1 MNQLGF
7 DIKRKSQPIMVVPHQ
22 EAWHAEFKD
31 IGIRLRSIL
40 STEAL
45 RIDHI
50 GSTSVPGLAAK
61 NIIDIQITVRD
72 FDKLSRFIDRLV
84 ANGLYYC
91 EENQTDI
98 FVGPEGDEAR
108 HWKKRFFK
116 EGDGERSTNIHVR
129 EEGRLNQRYP
139 LLFRDFLRNNAT
151 VRMGYEQIKVRLSE
165 IFPESIDGYLYIK
178 DPLMDIIFEGAT
190 VWAKN
195 TGWLPSD
202 DYL

>member
-7 DIKRKSQPIMVVPHQ
+7 DIKRKSRPIVVIPHR
-22 EAWHAEFKD
+22 ETWKTEFKD
-31 IGIRLRSIL
+31 IGTRLRSIL

-61 NIIDIQITVRD
+61 DIIDIQITVQD
-72 FDKLSRFIDRLV
+72 FDKLTEFIDRLV
-84 ANGLYYC
+84 ANGLHYR
-91 EENQTDI
+91 EEIQADI
-98 FVGPEGDEAR
+98 FVGPEGGEAR

-116 EGDGERSTNIHVR
+116 EADGERGTNIHVR

-190 VWAKN
+190 VWAKK
-195 TGWLPSD
+195 TGWLPDD